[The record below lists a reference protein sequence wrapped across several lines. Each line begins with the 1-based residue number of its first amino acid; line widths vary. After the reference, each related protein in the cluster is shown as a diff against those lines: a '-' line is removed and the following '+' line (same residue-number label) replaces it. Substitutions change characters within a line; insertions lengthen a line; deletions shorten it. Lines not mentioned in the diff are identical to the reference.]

1 MRYSKLEYSKNTIV
15 ARFES
20 KLIGAK
26 GHDKKAYNIGYRLAF
41 NLPNDA
47 MLVIRET
54 KNGAFNIGDLGEAF
68 AKLVINNTLRVG
80 VSSQG
85 KKDIE
90 RRTYHEVKTFSSA
103 NRNPNG
109 FKKAMGFLAICE
121 LGVYEIKRD
130 SIAQRWAQLKDN
142 KGLKEIS
149 LAILKDII
157 ENDNP
162 KRLHDLSATLLG
174 A

>member
-1 MRYSKLEYSKNTIV
+1 MEYTKKSILE
-15 ARFES
+15 RFAS

-26 GHDKKAYNIGYRLAF
+26 GHEKKAYSVGYRLAY
-41 NLPNDA
+41 NLPDNA
-47 MLVIRET
+47 LLGIRET
-54 KNGAFNIGDLGEAF
+54 KQGAFNIGDLGEAF
-68 AKLVINNTLRVG
+68 VKVVINNALQVS
-80 VSSQG
+80 VSSKG
-85 KKDIE
+85 RKDIN
-90 RRTYHEVKTFSSA
+90 RRYYHEVKTFSSA

-109 FKKAMGFLAICE
+109 FKVANGFLAICE
-121 LGVYEIKRD
+121 LGVYEIKRE
-130 SIAQRWAQLKDN
+130 SIAKRWTLLKDN

-162 KRLHDLSATLLG
+162 KRLHDLSAKLLG

>member
-1 MRYSKLEYSKNTIV
+1 MRNTKKSILE
-15 ARFES
+15 RFAS

-26 GHDKKAYNIGYRLAF
+26 GHEKKAYSVGYRLAY
-41 NLPNDA
+41 NLPNNALLD
-47 MLVIRET
+47 IRET
-54 KNGAFNIGDLGEAF
+54 KQGAFNIGDLGEAF
-68 AKLVINNTLRVG
+68 VKMVIYGINETS

-85 KKDIE
+85 RKDIE
-90 RRTYHEVKTFSSA
+90 RRYYSEVKTFSSA

-109 FKKAMGFLAICE
+109 FKVAKGFLAICE
-121 LGVYEIKRD
+121 LGVYEIKRE
-130 SIAQRWAQLKDN
+130 SVANRWTLLKDN

-149 LAILKDII
+149 LSILKDII

-162 KRLHDLSATLLG
+162 KRLHDLSAKMLG

>member
-1 MRYSKLEYSKNTIV
+1 VRNTKKSILE
-15 ARFES
+15 RFAS

-26 GHDKKAYNIGYRLAF
+26 GHEKKAYSVGYRLAY
-41 NLPNDA
+41 NLPNNALLD
-47 MLVIRET
+47 IRET
-54 KNGAFNIGDLGEAF
+54 KQGAFNIGDLGEAF
-68 AKLVINNTLRVG
+68 VKMVIYGINETS

-85 KKDIE
+85 RKDIE
-90 RRTYHEVKTFSSA
+90 RRYYSEVKTFSSA

-109 FKKAMGFLAICE
+109 FKVAKGFLAICE
-121 LGVYEIKRD
+121 LGVYEIKRE
-130 SIAQRWAQLKDN
+130 SVANRWTLLKDN

-149 LAILKDII
+149 LSILKDII

-162 KRLHDLSATLLG
+162 KRLHDLSAKMLG